1 MALGLQTNWQLHQSV
16 HRLVN
21 LQTVRRHV
29 KQVVPAQ
36 MYSCQTADACETC
49 IIIASR
55 VRHGAAVLA
64 TPSRVDK
71 EPSVLRQSLKQQGL
85 SAAAYNGP
93 FAAKAVV
100 QLEGSS

>member
-1 MALGLQTNWQLHQSV
+1 
-16 HRLVN
+16 
-21 LQTVRRHV
+21 
-29 KQVVPAQ
+29 

-55 VRHGAAVLA
+55 VRHGAAALA